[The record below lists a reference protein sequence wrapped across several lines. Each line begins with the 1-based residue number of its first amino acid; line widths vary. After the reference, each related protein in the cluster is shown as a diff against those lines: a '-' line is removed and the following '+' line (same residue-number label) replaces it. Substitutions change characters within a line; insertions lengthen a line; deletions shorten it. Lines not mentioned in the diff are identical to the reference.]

1 VSAERGHRQAGFTLI
16 EVMVS
21 LMIAAI
27 VSIALSGGYLVGYR
41 TISTEARQLA
51 ADQAVSAAS
60 LSLTRDLSSAT
71 TIGTG
76 SITPGPT
83 TLVVTYGL
91 PATTVTYRIDAG
103 NNLTRTVGGVTK
115 VAARGMQSVTIAAGA
130 PSCTYT
136 VTLLPAAVGA
146 IAAPLT
152 VTRRVG
158 AAGCL

>member
-1 VSAERGHRQAGFTLI
+1 MSAERGHRQAGFTLI

-115 VAARGMQSVTIAAGA
+115 VAARG
-130 PSCTYT
+130 
-136 VTLLPAAVGA
+136 
-146 IAAPLT
+146 
-152 VTRRVG
+152 
-158 AAGCL
+158 